1 LAENPNLILSLRH
14 HRRKR
19 NKNIEMLSLAAKT
32 PRLVV
37 PGLQN
42 LGNTCF
48 FNAIL
53 QALASLPS
61 VHEFLE
67 EIDQR
72 ARVTR
77 RPIPFTGALRD
88 CLEGARAVVT

>member
-1 LAENPNLILSLRH
+1 
-14 HRRKR
+14 
-19 NKNIEMLSLAAKT
+19 MTSLAAKT

-61 VHEFLE
+61 VHEYLE
-67 EIDQR
+67 QIEQR
-72 ARVTR
+72 ARITKR
-77 RPIPFTGALRD
+77 TITFTCALRD
-88 CLEGARAVVT
+88 CLDGASLVDRFYWLK

>member
-1 LAENPNLILSLRH
+1 MSHLT
-14 HRRKR
+14 
-19 NKNIEMLSLAAKT
+19 AKT

-61 VHEFLE
+61 VHEYLE
-67 EIDQR
+67 EIEQR
-72 ARVTR
+72 ARVTKR
-77 RPIPFTGALRD
+77 TVTFTGALRD
-88 CLEGARAVVT
+88 CLDGACVSGRSVLLVTG

>member
-1 LAENPNLILSLRH
+1 MHSR
-14 HRRKR
+14 
-19 NKNIEMLSLAAKT
+19 AAKT
-32 PRLVV
+32 PRVVV

-61 VHEFLE
+61 VQEYLD
-67 EIDQR
+67 EIAQR

-77 RPIPFTGALRD
+77 RTIAFTGALRD
-88 CLEGARAVVT
+88 CLEGASIDSTLLLASAIAVTHI